1 MDLADDPN
9 PTFKLT
15 MGRDKAYLTH
25 ADKLVVNVTA
35 RQAKATGHTHQM
47 VLAKVLEELTL
58 LVEEINIQPGVPIL
72 KPTAIDIRNSVLAK
86 LAKAKADAE
95 AKAEADEI

>member
-25 ADKLVVNVTA
+25 ADKLLVNVTA

-47 VLAKVLEELTL
+47 VLVKALEELTL
-58 LVEEINIQPGVPIL
+58 LVEEMVNIQPGVPIL
-72 KPTAIDIRNSVLAK
+72 KQTAIDIRNSVLAK
-86 LAKAKADAE
+86 LAKPLA
-95 AKAEADEI
+95 

>member
-25 ADKLVVNVTA
+25 ADKLLVNVTA

-58 LVEEINIQPGVPIL
+58 LVEEMINIQPGVPIL
-72 KPTAIDIRNSVLAK
+72 KQTAIDIRNSVLAK
-86 LAKAKADAE
+86 LAKPLA
-95 AKAEADEI
+95 

>member
-25 ADKLVVNVTA
+25 ADKLLVNVTA

-47 VLAKVLEELTL
+47 VLVKVLEELTL
-58 LVEEINIQPGVPIL
+58 LVEEMVNIQPGVPIL
-72 KPTAIDIRNSVLAK
+72 KQTAIDIRNSVLAK
-86 LAKAKADAE
+86 LAKPLA
-95 AKAEADEI
+95 